1 MDRTSLVA
9 EIDARGLRDTARS
22 GPLYRRLAQALTGLI
37 QEGLLKPGAA
47 LPSERDLAE
56 ALKIGRVTVRT
67 AYRDLLNAGTLES
80 RHGSGTFVSARV
92 ERMEQ
97 SLWRLSS
104 FSADMRSRGRVPAA
118 RILSRTINTPSP
130 EEAFLLG
137 LGIDERVL
145 RLDRLRL
152 ADGLP
157 LAIDRSVVPVKFL
170 GENGGGEGSLYDAL
184 TASGHRPVRALQ
196 KLSAV
201 TLDPSSA
208 AALHVKP
215 GAPALLIE
223 RVSRLEDQRVVEYT
237 RSHYRG
243 DAYDFVAELRIG
255 DDL

>member
-1 MDRTSLVA
+1 MS
-9 EIDARGLRDTARS
+9 S
-22 GPLYRRLAQALTGLI
+22 GA
-37 QEGLLKPGAA
+37 
-47 LPSERDLAE
+47 
-56 ALKIGRVTVRT
+56 
-67 AYRDLLNAGTLES
+67 LES
-80 RHGSGTFVSARV
+80 RHGSGTFVSQKV

-104 FSADMRSRGRVPAA
+104 FSADMRSRGRSPAA
-118 RILSRTINTPSP
+118 RILSRTVGKPAP
-130 EEAFLLG
+130 EESFVLG
-137 LGIDERVL
+137 LGLDEPVL

-157 LAIDRSVVPVKFL
+157 LAIERAVVPIKFL
-170 GENGGGEGSLYDAL
+170 QQDAAGEGSLYDAL
-184 TASGHRPVRALQ
+184 TENGFRPVHALQ
-196 KLSAV
+196 RLTAV

-208 AALHVKP
+208 AILEVQP

-243 DAYDFVAELRIG
+243 DAYDFVAELKIG

>member
-9 EIDARGLRDTARS
+9 EIDARGLRDETRS
-22 GPLYRRLAQALTGLI
+22 GPLYRRLAQALSGLV

-80 RHGSGTFVSARV
+80 HHGSGTFVSETV

-104 FSADMRSRGRVPAA
+104 FSEDMRSRGRVPGAK
-118 RILSRTINTPSP
+118 ILSRTINTPSP

-157 LAIDRSVVPVKFL
+157 LAIDRSVVPLKFL
-170 GENGGGEGSLYDAL
+170 GDNNGGEGSLYDAL
-184 TASGHRPVRALQ
+184 TAGGHRPVRALQ

-208 AALHVKP
+208 AALDVKP

-243 DAYDFVAELRIG
+243 DSYDFVAELRIG